1 MPDGSLSLPARLYLL
16 AWDTKRLKITG
27 TAQLHLLVRAGALTE
42 LARRGL
48 LVDDDGVAVPAGLDA
63 DTGDPVLDGL
73 LELVRESRPR
83 RWKAWVTLHA
93 RTTLDAVREQL
104 TAEGFLRAERRRVLG
119 VLPSVDYA
127 LERVA
132 VVDALREEARRAL
145 EGPLPPAEVSE
156 RDAAVVALAA
166 AAELRTLVPA
176 KDRRRHRRR
185 IEELTER
192 SGAAAPALRRVM
204 REVSAAVVMATTA
217 ASAAA
222 ASG

>member
-16 AWDTKRLKITG
+16 AWDTERLKITG

-42 LARRGL
+42 LAQRGL

-145 EGPLPPAEVSE
+145 EGPLPAAEVSE
-156 RDAAVVALAA
+156 GDAAVVALAA

-176 KDRRRHRRR
+176 KDRRRHRQR

-192 SGAAAPALRRVM
+192 GGAAAPALRRVM
-204 REVSAAVVMATTA
+204 REVSASVVMATTA

>member
-1 MPDGSLSLPARLYLL
+1 MPHGSLSLPARLYLL

-27 TAQLHLLVRAGALTE
+27 TAQLHHLVRAGALTE
-42 LARRGL
+42 LAQRGL
-48 LVDDDGVAVPAGLDA
+48 LVDDEGIAVPADLDT

-83 RWKAWVTLHA
+83 RWKTWVTLHA
-93 RTTLDAVREQL
+93 GTTLDAVREQL
-104 TAEGFLRAERRRVLG
+104 AAEGFLRAERRRVLG

-132 VVDALREEARRAL
+132 VVEALREEARRAL
-145 EGPLPPAEVSE
+145 EGPVPAAEVSE

-176 KDRRRHRRR
+176 KDRKRHRQR

-192 SGAAAPALRRVM
+192 SGAAAPALRRVV